1 MTINLNYTDSHG
13 REFTYP
19 VTPTT
24 EDYAKF
30 LAKTYGGEAATWER
44 AVDVFNL
51 DEQITEDYDFNNML
65 KEFLSEKY
73 AEEAIASFEAWN

>member
-1 MTINLNYTDSHG
+1 MTINLNYTDTHG

-19 VTPTT
+19 VTPTN
-24 EDYAKF
+24 EDYAQF
-30 LAKTYGGEAATWER
+30 LVKTYGGDEPTWKT
-44 AVDVFNL
+44 AVDMFDL
-51 DEQITEDYDFNNML
+51 DERIAEDYDYGVML